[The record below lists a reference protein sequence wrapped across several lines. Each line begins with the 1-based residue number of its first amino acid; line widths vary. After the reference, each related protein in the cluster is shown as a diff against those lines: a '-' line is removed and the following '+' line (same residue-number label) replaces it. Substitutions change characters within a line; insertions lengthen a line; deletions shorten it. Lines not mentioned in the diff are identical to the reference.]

1 MPEPEYYF
9 RFERYDDEPA
19 QRYRVLTRINR
30 NRPYINVIL
39 FLLTVLTTYL
49 VNGLAYSLS
58 IVSILLAHEMGH
70 YLMCRKY
77 GIAATLPYF
86 IPVPFAPFGTMGA
99 FIKMKQRIPHRRAL
113 FDVGVAG
120 PLAGLTLTIPV
131 LILGLINS
139 QFVRL
144 DSLPGESL
152 FLGESLLFSQLAKL
166 ILGTPPEGY
175 DTALHPMAY
184 AGWAG
189 LFVTALNLLPIGQLD
204 GGHVLYALF
213 GHRSQKIFKLVMVAF
228 IIVAAFFYPGWLV
241 MIVLLLLLGFQH
253 PAPENDF
260 VQLDTKRRFIGY
272 VTFVIFLISFIPVPF
287 YFR

>member
-9 RFERYDDEPA
+9 RFEGYEYQPHHR
-19 QRYRVLTRINR
+19 LSLLNR
-30 NRPYINVIL
+30 LKGDRPYINLIL
-39 FLLTVLTTYL
+39 FLLTILTTYL
-49 VNGLAYSLS
+49 VNGISYSIS

-99 FIKMKQRIPHRRAL
+99 FIKMKERIPNRRAL

-131 LILGLINS
+131 LILGLKNS

-213 GHRSQKIFKLVMVAF
+213 GHHSQKIFKLTMAAF

-241 MIVLLLLLGFQH
+241 MIVLLLLLGFHH
-253 PAPENDF
+253 PAPENDYI
-260 VQLDTKRRFIGY
+260 QLDKKRRIIGY
-272 VTFVIFLISFIPVPF
+272 GTFVIFVVSFIPVPF

>member
-9 RFERYDDEPA
+9 RFESYEYQPQQSLR
-19 QRYRVLTRINR
+19 LLNRIKGD
-30 NRPYINVIL
+30 RPYINLIL
-39 FLLTVLTTYL
+39 FLLTILTTYL
-49 VNGLAYSLS
+49 VNGISYSIS

-99 FIKMKQRIPHRRAL
+99 FIKMKERIPDRRAL

-131 LILGLINS
+131 LILGLKNS

-213 GHRSQKIFKLVMVAF
+213 GHHSQRIFKLTMAAF

-241 MIVLLLLLGFQH
+241 MIVLLLLLGFHH
-253 PAPENDF
+253 PAPENDYI
-260 VQLDTKRRFIGY
+260 QLDKKRRIIGY
-272 VTFVIFLISFIPVPF
+272 GTFVIFVVSFIPVPF